1 MDPFNASKRSE
12 IMSHIR
18 GKDTDVE
25 KRVRS
30 LIHSLGYRFR
40 LHVDGLPGKP
50 DIVLPKYGSIVFVH
64 GCFWHGHNRCKRA
77 SIPQTNKEFWTRK
90 IAGNIQRD
98 RRAIRELHNLGWK
111 VLVVWQCQT
120 KNRASL
126 ENRIAKFL
134 GKDEH

>member
-18 GKDTDVE
+18 GKNTDIE

-40 LHVDGLPGKP
+40 LHAEGLPGKP

-64 GCFWHGHNRCKRA
+64 GCFWHGHKRCKRA

-90 IAGNIQRD
+90 IAGNIKRD
-98 RRAIRELHNLGWK
+98 RRVIRELHILGWK

-120 KNRASL
+120 KNQASL
-126 ENRIAKFL
+126 ENKITKFL

>member
-1 MDPFNASKRSE
+1 MDPFDAAKRSE

-25 KRVRS
+25 KKVRS
-30 LIHSLGYRFR
+30 LLHSLGYRFR

-50 DIVLPKYGSIVFVH
+50 DIVLPKYASIVFVH

-77 SIPQTNKEFWTRK
+77 SIPQTNREFWTQK
-90 IAGNIQRD
+90 ISGNMQRD
-98 RRAIRELHNLGWK
+98 RRTIRELHKLGWK

-120 KNRASL
+120 KNRAL
-126 ENRIAKFL
+126 VENRIAKFL
-134 GKDEH
+134 GKDED